1 MKIDSNILLKN
12 NIHENSLTKMIDN
25 PLPAQIMN
33 QNDDLYISDQ
43 FNEHCIDKA
52 KEIASKF
59 NMLPEFIDDF
69 SEYYI
74 EICKESDEGYSLI
87 NDKSIIDEWFESI
100 DSDYPSPYKDYE
112 PSDIDLLNFF

>member
-1 MKIDSNILLKN
+1 
-12 NIHENSLTKMIDN
+12 MINN
-25 PLPAQIMN
+25 PLPDQIMN

-52 KEIASKF
+52 KEIANEF
-59 NMLPEFIDDF
+59 NLLPELIDDF

-74 EICKESDEGYSLI
+74 EVCKESDEGYSLT

-100 DSDYPSPYKDYE
+100 DSEYISPYKDYE
-112 PSDIDLLNFF
+112 PSDIDLLNHS